1 MLSGGS
7 QRVKTIRAAQLR
19 DARPAT
25 YNREQNARGR
35 YRVPSLHAPGARV
48 LLLEI
53 DMSSRRQWLF
63 STVATK
69 VLLGFT
75 GLSLVGF
82 LCVHLAGNLLLIV
95 GPAAFNAYSHAL
107 ITNPFVI
114 PMELGLLALF
124 VTHVFQA
131 VTNWWADRGAR
142 PVAYQVKR
150 GAGGRSRKSVA
161 STTMI
166 WTGSIMFAFV
176 AIHIATMKYGAF
188 YPASIHGEDGRD
200 LYRLVREVFARPG
213 WVGFY
218 VACMAVVGFH
228 LWHGVSSAFE
238 SLGLNG
244 PRFTPRAVAAGKV
257 LAVALGSGFFF
268 LPLYLFFLGG
278 RS

>member
-1 MLSGGS
+1 VHG
-7 QRVKTIRAAQLR
+7 
-19 DARPAT
+19 
-25 YNREQNARGR
+25 
-35 YRVPSLHAPGARV
+35 
-48 LLLEI
+48 LEI
-53 DMSSRRQWLF
+53 DMAPRRQWLF

-69 VLLGFT
+69 VLIGFT

-82 LCVHLAGNLLLIV
+82 LCVHLAGNLLLYF
-95 GPAAFNAYSHAL
+95 GPAHFNAYSHAL

-124 VTHVFQA
+124 VTHVLQA
-131 VTNWWADRGAR
+131 VTNWWSDRGAR

-150 GAGGRSRKSVA
+150 GAGGRSRKSPS

-166 WTGSIMFAFV
+166 WTGSVMFVFIAV
-176 AIHIATMKYGAF
+176 HIATMKYGAW

-200 LYRLVREVFARPG
+200 LYRLVREVFQSPA
-213 WVGFY
+213 WMAFY

-244 PRFTPRAVAAGKV
+244 PRFTPRAVAAGKA
-257 LAVALGSGFFF
+257 LAVVLGAGFFF
-268 LPLYLFFLGG
+268 IPLYLFFLGG